1 MNLGHTLLALT
12 PIAVVFL
19 LMVVLERSAKLSMSV
34 AYIVTALLALF
45 VWQAPGAVVAA
56 ASVNGVVTAIT
67 LLFIVFGAVL
77 LLNTLKESGALSA
90 IRRGFTDISPDRRV
104 QVIIVAWLFGS
115 LIEGSSGFGT
125 PSAVG
130 APLLLAL
137 GFPAMAAVMSVLVI
151 QSTPVS
157 FGAVGTPMLVGV
169 RSGIDNKTD
178 VAELLAPI
186 QPWDYLLHIVNDV
199 ALIHALVGVVI
210 PLFLSGLLTRFFGAR
225 QSFTEGL
232 KAWKFALFAGL
243 AFTVPY
249 LLIARTLGPEFPS
262 MVGAMIGLFIVVT
275 AAKKGLF
282 LPKETFDFP
291 PRAQWEKNWLG
302 TLADTD
308 DSAAATAPKFSVLR
322 AFSPYVLVIALLILT
337 RTVAPLKAFLTGPM
351 TTLRF
356 SELFG
361 TKIAATAQFLYSPGF
376 ILILASLACIFI
388 FGMKQGQY
396 GRAVKSSASTM
407 VDAAPALLLAVPMVQ
422 VFVNSGSADGSM
434 VSMPVMLA
442 QGAAALA
449 GSAWPNVSPWVGS
462 LGAFIAGS
470 NTVSNMMF
478 AYFQFSTAQQI
489 GLNLDQS
496 AIVVALQAVGG
507 AAGNMI
513 CVHNVVAAGAVVGL
527 MNREGEVIRKTLV
540 PMTYYCV
547 QAGLIGQALI
557 TGNVLWWAAAVRLG
571 WSSCLACWA
580 HPRASLWLLPTK
592 EQPRH
597 SNKVTHFA
605 AVQALVWSHSYANF

>member
-1 MNLGHTLLALT
+1 MNLGQTLLALT

-19 LMVVLERSAKLSMSV
+19 LMVVLGRSAKLSMSS

-45 VWQAPGAVVAA
+45 VWKAPGAVVAA
-56 ASVNGVVTAIT
+56 ATVNGIVTAIT

-77 LLNTLKESGALSA
+77 LLNTLKESGALRA
-90 IRRGFTDISPDRRV
+90 IRQGFMDISPDRRV

-169 RSGIDNKTD
+169 RSGIDNKAD
-178 VAELLAPI
+178 VAQLIAPM
-186 QPWDYLLHIVNDV
+186 QPMDYLLQIVSNV
-199 ALIHALVGVVI
+199 ALIHAIVGFAI
-210 PLFLSGLLTRFFGAR
+210 PLILCGMLTRFFGAR

-249 LLIARTLGPEFPS
+249 YLIARTLGPEFPS
-262 MVGAMIGLFIVVT
+262 MVGALIGLVIVIG
-275 AAKKGLF
+275 AAKKGF
-282 LPKETFDFP
+282 LVPKQSFDFP
-291 PRAQWEKNWLG
+291 PLASWEKKWVG
-302 TLADTD
+302 TLADD
-308 DSAAATAPKFSVLR
+308 ASDADSSAPKFSVLR
-322 AFSPYVLVIALLILT
+322 AFSPYVLVVALLILT
-337 RTVAPLKAFLTGPM
+337 RTIAPLKAFLTGPM
-351 TTLRF
+351 TTLKIPA
-356 SELFG
+356 LFG
-361 TKIAATAQFLYSPGF
+361 TSISPSAQFLFSPGF

-388 FGMKQGQY
+388 FSMKQGQY
-396 GRAVKSSASTM
+396 GRAVKSSAHTM
-407 VDAAPALLLAVPMVQ
+407 IEAAPALLLAVPMVQ
-422 VFVNSGSADGSM
+422 VFINSASADGSM
-434 VSMPVMLA
+434 LSMPLVLA
-442 QGAAALA
+442 QGAAAVA
-449 GSAWPNVSPWVGS
+449 GGTWPNVSPWVGS

-478 AYFQFSTAQQI
+478 SYFQFSTAQQI

-496 AIVVALQAVGG
+496 AVVVALQAVGG

-513 CVHNVVAAGAVVGL
+513 CVHNVVAAGA
-527 MNREGEVIRKTLV
+527 
-540 PMTYYCV
+540 
-547 QAGLIGQALI
+547 A
-557 TGNVLWWAAAVRLG
+557 LG
-571 WSSCLACWA
+571 WLILVLTVLS
-580 HPRASLWLLPTK
+580 ASKGKPL
-592 EQPRH
+592 
-597 SNKVTHFA
+597 VTA
-605 AVQALVWSHSYANF
+605 S

>member
-1 MNLGHTLLALT
+1 MNVGHTLLALT
-12 PIAVVFL
+12 PVAVVFL
-19 LMVVLERSAKLSMSV
+19 LMVVLARSAKLSMSV
-34 AYIVTALLALF
+34 AYVVTALLALF
-45 VWQAPGAVVAA
+45 VWQASGAVVAA
-56 ASVNGVVTAIT
+56 ASVNGIVTAIT
-67 LLFIVFGAVL
+67 LLFIVFGALL
-77 LLNTLKESGALSA
+77 LLNTLKESGALLA
-90 IRRGFTDISPDRRV
+90 IRQGFMDISPDRRV

-137 GFPAMAAVMSVLVI
+137 GFPAMASVMAVLVI

-186 QPWDYLLHIVNDV
+186 QPWDYLLQIVNDV
-199 ALIHALVGVVI
+199 ALIHAMVGVVI
-210 PLFLSGLLTRFFGAR
+210 PLILCGMLTRFFGAR

-262 MVGAMIGLFIVVT
+262 MVGAIIGLIIVVT

-291 PRAQWEKNWLG
+291 PRAQWEKKWLG
-302 TLADTD
+302 TLTDTD
-308 DSAAATAPKFSVLR
+308 DGAATATPKFSVLR

-356 SELFG
+356 TELFG
-361 TKIAATAQFLYSPGF
+361 TNIAASAQFLYSPGT
-376 ILILASLACIFI
+376 ILILASVACIFI
-388 FGMKQGQY
+388 FRMQQGQF
-396 GRAVKSSASTM
+396 GRAMKSSSATM
-407 VDAAPALLLAVPMVQ
+407 VEAAPALLLAVPMVQ
-422 VFVNSGSADGSM
+422 VFVNSGAADGSM
-434 VSMPVMLA
+434 ASMPVMLA

-449 GSAWPNVSPWVGS
+449 GDAWPNVSPWVGS

-527 MNREGEVIRKTLV
+527 MNREGEVIRKTLL
-540 PMTYYCV
+540 PMAYYCV

-557 TGNVLWWAAAVRLG
+557 TGNAIWWAAAAVWLVAVILG
-571 WSSCLACWA
+571 LSAAKGKPLA
-580 HPRASLWLLPTK
+580 
-592 EQPRH
+592 
-597 SNKVTHFA
+597 A
-605 AVQALVWSHSYANF
+605 AN

>member
-19 LMVVLERSAKLSMSV
+19 LMVVLERSAKLSMSM

-67 LLFIVFGAVL
+67 LLFIVFGALL

-557 TGNVLWWAAAVRLG
+557 TGNVLWWAAAAAWLVIVFGVLG
-571 WSSCLACWA
+571 ASKGKPLAAA
-580 HPRASLWLLPTK
+580 H
-592 EQPRH
+592 
-597 SNKVTHFA
+597 
-605 AVQALVWSHSYANF
+605 

>member
-67 LLFIVFGAVL
+67 LLFIVFGALL

-262 MVGAMIGLFIVVT
+262 MVGSIIGLFIVVT

-308 DSAAATAPKFSVLR
+308 DSAAATVPKFSVLR

-557 TGNVLWWAAAVRLG
+557 TGNVLWWAAAAAWLVIVFGVLG
-571 WSSCLACWA
+571 ASKGKPLAAA
-580 HPRASLWLLPTK
+580 H
-592 EQPRH
+592 
-597 SNKVTHFA
+597 
-605 AVQALVWSHSYANF
+605 

>member
-19 LMVVLERSAKLSMSV
+19 LMVVLARSAKLSMSV

-67 LLFIVFGAVL
+67 LLFIVFGALL

-262 MVGAMIGLFIVVT
+262 MVGSMIGLFIVVT

-557 TGNVLWWAAAVRLG
+557 TGNVLWWAAAAAWLVIVFGVLG
-571 WSSCLACWA
+571 ASKGKPLAAA
-580 HPRASLWLLPTK
+580 H
-592 EQPRH
+592 
-597 SNKVTHFA
+597 
-605 AVQALVWSHSYANF
+605 

>member
-19 LMVVLERSAKLSMSV
+19 LMVVLARSAKLSMSV

-45 VWQAPGAVVAA
+45 VWQAPSAVVAA

-557 TGNVLWWAAAVRLG
+557 TGNVLWWAAAAAWLVIVFGVLG
-571 WSSCLACWA
+571 ASKGKPLAAA
-580 HPRASLWLLPTK
+580 H
-592 EQPRH
+592 
-597 SNKVTHFA
+597 
-605 AVQALVWSHSYANF
+605 

>member
-19 LMVVLERSAKLSMSV
+19 LMVVLARSAKLSMSV

-67 LLFIVFGAVL
+67 LLFIVFGALL

-557 TGNVLWWAAAVRLG
+557 TGNVLWWAAAAAWLVIVFGVLG
-571 WSSCLACWA
+571 ASKGKPLAAA
-580 HPRASLWLLPTK
+580 H
-592 EQPRH
+592 
-597 SNKVTHFA
+597 
-605 AVQALVWSHSYANF
+605 

>member
-262 MVGAMIGLFIVVT
+262 MVGSMIGLFIVVT

-308 DSAAATAPKFSVLR
+308 DSAAATAPKFSVLH

-557 TGNVLWWAAAVRLG
+557 TGNVLWWAAAAAWLVIVFGVLG
-571 WSSCLACWA
+571 ASKGKPLA
-580 HPRASLWLLPTK
+580 
-592 EQPRH
+592 
-597 SNKVTHFA
+597 A
-605 AVQALVWSHSYANF
+605 AR

>member
-1 MNLGHTLLALT
+1 MNLGHTLLALA

-19 LMVVLERSAKLSMSV
+19 LMVVLERSAKTSMSV
-34 AYIVTALLALF
+34 AYVVTALLALF

-56 ASVNGVVTAIT
+56 ATVNGIVTAIT
-67 LLFIVFGAVL
+67 LLFIVFGAIL
-77 LLNTLKESGALSA
+77 LLNTLKESGALLA
-90 IRRGFTDISPDRRV
+90 IRQGFMDVSPDRRV

-137 GFPAMAAVMSVLVI
+137 GFPAMASVMAVLVI

-178 VAELLAPI
+178 VAQLLAPV
-186 QPWDYLLHIVNDV
+186 QPMEYLQHIVNEV
-199 ALIHALVGVVI
+199 ALIHALVGFVI
-210 PLFLSGLLTRFFGAR
+210 PLILCGLLTRFFGAR

-249 LLIARTLGPEFPS
+249 YLIARTLGPEFPS
-262 MVGAMIGLFIVVT
+262 MVGALIGLLIVIT
-275 AAKKGLF
+275 AAKKGF
-282 LPKETFDFP
+282 LVPKETFDFP
-291 PRAQWEKNWLG
+291 PRAAWEQKWLG
-302 TLADTD
+302 TLSEDDTD
-308 DSAAATAPKFSVLR
+308 NAVAPKHSVLR
-322 AFSPYVLVIALLILT
+322 AFSPYVLVVALLILT
-337 RTVAPLKAFLTGPM
+337 RTIPELKAFLTGPV
-351 TTLRF
+351 TTLKF
-356 SELFG
+356 TGLFG
-361 TKIAATAQFLYSPGF
+361 TNISASAQFLYSPGF
-376 ILILASLACIFI
+376 ILILTSLACIWI
-388 FGMKQGQY
+388 FSMRQGQY
-396 GRAVKSSASTM
+396 GRAVKSSAVTM
-407 VDAAPALLLAVPMVQ
+407 LEAAPALLLAVPMVQ
-422 VFVNSGSADGSM
+422 VFINSASADGSM
-434 VSMPVMLA
+434 QSMPLVLA
-442 QGAAALA
+442 QSAAAAA
-449 GSAWPNVSPWVGS
+449 GSWWPNVSPWVGS

-478 AYFQFSTAQQI
+478 AYFQFSTAQHI

-527 MNREGEVIRKTLV
+527 MNREGEVIRKTLL
-540 PMTYYCV
+540 PMAYYCI

-557 TGNVLWWAAAVRLG
+557 TGNVLWWAAAAAWLVLVLVG
-571 WSSCLACWA
+571 LS
-580 HPRASLWLLPTK
+580 ASKGKP
-592 EQPRH
+592 
-597 SNKVTHFA
+597 
-605 AVQALVWSHSYANF
+605 LVVNS

>member
-19 LMVVLERSAKLSMSV
+19 LMVVLARSAKLSMSV

-225 QSFTEGL
+225 QSFAEGL

-557 TGNVLWWAAAVRLG
+557 TGNVLWWAAAAAWLVIVFGVLG
-571 WSSCLACWA
+571 ASKGKPLAAA
-580 HPRASLWLLPTK
+580 H
-592 EQPRH
+592 
-597 SNKVTHFA
+597 
-605 AVQALVWSHSYANF
+605 

>member
-308 DSAAATAPKFSVLR
+308 DSAAATVPKFSVLR

-557 TGNVLWWAAAVRLG
+557 TGNVLWWAAAAAWLVIVFGVLG
-571 WSSCLACWA
+571 ASKGKPLAAA
-580 HPRASLWLLPTK
+580 H
-592 EQPRH
+592 
-597 SNKVTHFA
+597 
-605 AVQALVWSHSYANF
+605 

>member
-1 MNLGHTLLALT
+1 MNLGHTLLALA

-19 LMVVLERSAKLSMSV
+19 LMVVLERSAKTSMSV
-34 AYIVTALLALF
+34 AYVVTALLALF

-56 ASVNGVVTAIT
+56 ATVNGIVTAIT
-67 LLFIVFGAVL
+67 LLFIVFGAIL
-77 LLNTLKESGALSA
+77 LLNTLKESGALLA
-90 IRRGFTDISPDRRV
+90 IRQGFMDVSPDRRV

-137 GFPAMAAVMSVLVI
+137 GFPAMASVMAVLVI

-178 VAELLAPI
+178 VAQLLAPV
-186 QPWDYLLHIVNDV
+186 QPMEYLQHIVNEV
-199 ALIHALVGVVI
+199 ALIHALVGFVI
-210 PLFLSGLLTRFFGAR
+210 PLILCGLLTRFFGAR

-249 LLIARTLGPEFPS
+249 YLIARILGPEFPS
-262 MVGAMIGLFIVVT
+262 MVGSLIGLLVVIT
-275 AAKKGLF
+275 AAKKGF
-282 LPKETFDFP
+282 LVPKDTFDFP
-291 PRAQWEKNWLG
+291 PRAAWEQKWLG
-302 TLADTD
+302 TLSEDDADNTV
-308 DSAAATAPKFSVLR
+308 APKYSVLR
-322 AFSPYVLVIALLILT
+322 AFSPYVLVVALLILT
-337 RTVAPLKAFLTGPM
+337 RTIPELKAFLTGPV
-351 TTLRF
+351 TTLKLTD
-356 SELFG
+356 LFG
-361 TKIAATAQFLYSPGF
+361 TNIAASAQFLYSPGF
-376 ILILASLACIFI
+376 ILILTSLACIWI
-388 FGMKQGQY
+388 FSMRQGQY
-396 GRAVKSSASTM
+396 GRAVKSSAVTM
-407 VDAAPALLLAVPMVQ
+407 LEAAPALLLAVPMVQ
-422 VFVNSGSADGSM
+422 VFINSASADGSM
-434 VSMPVMLA
+434 QSMPLVLA
-442 QGAAALA
+442 QSAAAAA
-449 GSAWPNVSPWVGS
+449 GSWWPNVSPWVGS

-478 AYFQFSTAQQI
+478 AYFQFSTAQHI

-527 MNREGEVIRKTLV
+527 MNREGEVIRKTLL
-540 PMTYYCV
+540 PMAYYCI

-557 TGNVLWWAAAVRLG
+557 TGNVLWWAAAAAWLVLVLVG
-571 WSSCLACWA
+571 LS
-580 HPRASLWLLPTK
+580 ASKGKP
-592 EQPRH
+592 
-597 SNKVTHFA
+597 
-605 AVQALVWSHSYANF
+605 LVVNS